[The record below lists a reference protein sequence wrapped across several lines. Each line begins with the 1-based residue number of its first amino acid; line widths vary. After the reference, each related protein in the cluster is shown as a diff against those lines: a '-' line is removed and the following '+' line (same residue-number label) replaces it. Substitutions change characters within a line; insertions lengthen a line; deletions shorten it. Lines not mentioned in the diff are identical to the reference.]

1 MDNQIKI
8 FENFLSIDECDYI
21 VSKYKK
27 ELELSNAE
35 VVTGISKSR
44 KSKVGWIDN
53 LNDINI
59 RLSDVL
65 KSSYNINGMEVT
77 GLGRFQFTEYKVG
90 DYYEWHT
97 DRSKK
102 YIDRFVSTVIQ
113 LNDEYSGGILEIKDS
128 NDNLISIEQKKGNLY
143 IFDSELKH
151 RVTTVDDGERYSLV
165 NWVSLIKTDST
176 NQNIL

>member
-1 MDNQIKI
+1 MDNQIKL

-27 ELELSNAE
+27 ELELSDAK
-35 VVTGISKSR
+35 VVTGITKSR
-44 KSKVGWIDN
+44 KSKIGWIDN
-53 LNDINI
+53 LNNINI

-90 DYYEWHT
+90 DYYEWHE
-97 DRSKK
+97 DRSST
-102 YIDRFVSTVIQ
+102 YIDRFTSTVIQ
-113 LNDEYSGGILEIKDS
+113 LNDGYSGGILEIKDS
-128 NDNLISIEQKKGNLY
+128 KDNLISMEQKKGNLY
-143 IFDSELKH
+143 IFDSGLKH
-151 RVTTVDDGERYSLV
+151 RVTTVDSGERYSLV

-176 NQNIL
+176 KQNIF